1 MKTIINV
8 ISLTIILLIMQ
19 GKTICLAQQ
28 TDTARINAMQK
39 LEALHGKWSGSGWYQ
54 MGHEAKGQI
63 NQTENVYTKLGGLLL
78 VIDGLGKNPQTGE
91 EVFAAYGV
99 IHYSPEKEM
108 YQFNAYTKEGRHTLA
123 SAKLEGNTLTW
134 WFDTPQGATIKYVI
148 NFTSDIWVEDGLYSP
163 DGKQWYPF
171 FHMDLKKL

>member
-1 MKTIINV
+1 MKTIINA

-54 MGHEAKGQI
+54 MGHEAKRQI

-78 VIDGLGKNPQTGE
+78 VIDGLGKSPQTGE

-108 YQFNAYTKEGRHTLA
+108 YQFIEL
-123 SAKLEGNTLTW
+123 SC
-134 WFDTPQGATIKYVI
+134 
-148 NFTSDIWVEDGLYSP
+148 VE
-163 DGKQWYPF
+163 Q
-171 FHMDLKKL
+171 